1 MGDAVRVQRKHVL
14 AGGVAVVAAAVVAVG
29 TGLGFADTTPARQ
42 SACQGSIT
50 FSAEGGAPAATSD
63 RFPVG
68 TRLRVTNLDNGKA
81 ATVTVTGPSGS
92 CVLLNAAAMDL
103 VREPGKNVIRRNLVE
118 RLVGAAQA
126 GGAGRPGGGAQ
137 PGGQTRPGDAQPGA
151 TGVALPGGG
160 PAGRS
165 ACSGAITFSAEGG
178 APAATSGQFPVG
190 SRLRVTNLDNNKAV
204 TVTVTGPSGSC
215 VLLNAAAM
223 DLVREPG
230 KNVIRRNV
238 VEVLG

>member
-1 MGDAVRVQRKHVL
+1 MRVQRKHVL
-14 AGGVAVVAAAVVAVG
+14 AAGVAAVAAAAVAVG
-29 TGLGFADTTPARQ
+29 TGFGFADTTPAGQ
-42 SACQGSIT
+42 SACQGSVT

-81 ATVTVTGPSGS
+81 ATVSVTGPSGS

-118 RLVGAAQA
+118 RLDGGGGAAQ
-126 GGAGRPGGGAQ
+126 PGGGGPA
-137 PGGQTRPGDAQPGA
+137 GGQTRPGDAQPGA
-151 TGVALPGGG
+151 AGPGGG
-160 PAGRS
+160 VSAPAGQS
-165 ACSGAITFSAEGG
+165 VCTGAITFSAEGG

-190 SRLRVTNLDNNKAV
+190 TRLRVTNLDNGKVV
-204 TVTVTGPSGSC
+204 TVPVTGPSGSC

-223 DLVREPG
+223 ELIREPG
-230 KNVIRRNV
+230 KNLVRRNA
-238 VEVLG
+238 VELLR

>member
-1 MGDAVRVQRKHVL
+1 MRVQRKHVL
-14 AGGVAVVAAAVVAVG
+14 AATVALAASAVVAVG
-29 TGLGFADTTPARQ
+29 TGMGFAGTAPAGQ
-42 SACQGSIT
+42 SACAGSVT

-68 TRLRVTNLDNGKA
+68 TRLRVTNLDNGKV

-103 VREPGKNVIRRNLVE
+103 VREAGRNVIRRNLVE
-118 RLVGAAQA
+118 RLDGGAPATGAA
-126 GGAGRPGGGAQ
+126 RPGGGAPAGEARPGNAQ
-137 PGGQTRPGDAQPGA
+137 PGGA
-151 TGVALPGGG
+151 
-160 PAGRS
+160 PAS
-165 ACSGAITFSAEGG
+165 VCTGAITFSAEGG

-190 SRLRVTNLDNNKAV
+190 TRLRVTNLDNGKVA

-223 DLVREPG
+223 DLIREPG
-230 KNVIRRNV
+230 KNLVRRNV
-238 VEVLG
+238 VERLR

>member
-1 MGDAVRVQRKHVL
+1 VKVQRKHVL
-14 AGGVAVVAAAVVAVG
+14 AAGVAVAASAVLAVG
-29 TGLGFADTTPARQ
+29 TGFGFADTTPARA
-42 SACQGSIT
+42 SACQGSVT
-50 FSAEGGAPAATSD
+50 FSAEGGAPGATSD

-68 TRLRVTNLDNGKA
+68 TRLRVTNLDNNRT

-92 CVLLNAAAMDL
+92 CVLLNAAAMEL

-118 RLVGAAQA
+118 RLD
-126 GGAGRPGGGAQ
+126 GGGAQ
-137 PGGQTRPGDAQPGA
+137 AGA
-151 TGVALPGGG
+151 
-160 PAGRS
+160 S

-190 SRLRVTNLDNNKAV
+190 TRLRVTNLDNNKTA

-223 DLVREPG
+223 ELIREPG
-230 KNVIRRNV
+230 KNLVRRNAV
-238 VEVLG
+238 QVLR

>member
-1 MGDAVRVQRKHVL
+1 MRRKHVL
-14 AGGVAVVAAAVVAVG
+14 AATVAVLATAGVAAG
-29 TGLGFADTTPARQ
+29 TGFGFADTAPARQ
-42 SACQGSIT
+42 SVCSGSVT
-50 FSAEGGAPAATSD
+50 FSAEAGAPAATSN

-118 RLVGAAQA
+118 RLDGAARPGGPQA
-126 GGAGRPGGGAQ
+126 GGDVRPGN
-137 PGGQTRPGDAQPGA
+137 AQPGA
-151 TGVALPGGG
+151 GA
-160 PAGRS
+160 PAGGVDVPAGGS

-178 APAATSGQFPVG
+178 APAATSGRFPVG
-190 SRLRVTNLDNNKAV
+190 TRLRVTNLDNGKAV
-204 TVTVTGPSGSC
+204 SVTVTGPSGSC

-223 DLVREPG
+223 DQIREPG
-230 KNVIRRNV
+230 KNLVRRNL
-238 VEVLG
+238 VELLR

>member
-1 MGDAVRVQRKHVL
+1 MKVQRKHVL
-14 AGGVAVVAAAVVAVG
+14 AAGMAVAASAVLAVG
-29 TGLGFADTTPARQ
+29 TGFGFADTAPARA

-50 FSAEGGAPAATSD
+50 FSAEGGAPAATSGQ
-63 RFPVG
+63 FPVG
-68 TRLRVTNLDNGKA
+68 TRLRVTNLDNNRS

-118 RLVGAAQA
+118 RLDGGAAA
-126 GGAGRPGGGAQ
+126 RPGGVAQ
-137 PGGQTRPGDAQPGA
+137 PVA
-151 TGVALPGGG
+151 TASA
-160 PAGRS
+160 PAGPS
-165 ACSGAITFSAEGG
+165 ACQGSVTFSAEGG

-190 SRLRVTNLDNNKAV
+190 TRLRVTNLDNNRSA

-230 KNVIRRNV
+230 RNVVRRNV
-238 VEVLG
+238 VEVLR

>member
-1 MGDAVRVQRKHVL
+1 MKVQRKHVL
-14 AGGVAVVAAAVVAVG
+14 AAGVAVVAAAVVAVG
-29 TGLGFADTTPARQ
+29 TGFGFADTTPARQ
-42 SACQGSIT
+42 SACQGSVT

-68 TRLRVTNLDNGKA
+68 TRLRVTNLDNNRA

-118 RLVGAAQA
+118 RLDGAA
-126 GGAGRPGGGAQ
+126 AQ
-137 PGGQTRPGDAQPGA
+137 PGGSARPGRGNQPGETRPGEAQPGA
-151 TGVALPGGG
+151 QPPAGGG
-160 PAGRS
+160 APADGAVRS
-165 ACSGAITFSAEGG
+165 ACTGSITFSAEGG
-178 APAATSGQFPVG
+178 APAATSGQFPAG
-190 SRLRVTNLDNNKAV
+190 TRLRVTNLDNGRAV

-223 DLVREPG
+223 ELIREPG
-230 KNVIRRNV
+230 KNLVRRNV
-238 VEVLG
+238 VELLR